1 MGIKYKVI
9 DTRTGDDITHDR
21 FWVITPDGQLLYDD
35 YDLIRYSN
43 AEAILIPDNT
53 VEQSIFNPPNPVKM
67 RKVTNPFG

>member
-9 DTRTGDDITHDR
+9 DTRTGDDITNDR
-21 FWVITPDGQLLYDD
+21 LWVITPDGRLLYDD
-35 YDLIRYSN
+35 YDLIGYSN
-43 AEAILIPDNT
+43 AEAILIPDSA